1 MIIISKTQHGFRK
14 GKSTKS
20 NLLEFQNVLYKLV
33 DSKKAVDVV
42 YVDLQKAFD
51 KVPHKKLLYKL
62 KQIGIK
68 GKLLNWIGNWLSD
81 RTHKVKY
88 KGMVSDAVKVKSGVP
103 QGSVLGPILFLIY
116 INDLEDNIKG
126 QTFKFADDTKLVGSV
141 DVENSLQS
149 DIII

>member
-1 MIIISKTQHGFRK
+1 M
-14 GKSTKS
+14 
-20 NLLEFQNVLYKLV
+20 LYKLV

-62 KQIGIK
+62 KQTGIK

-141 DVENSLQS
+141 DVKNSLQS
-149 DIII
+149 DINALSEWCKNWQILYL